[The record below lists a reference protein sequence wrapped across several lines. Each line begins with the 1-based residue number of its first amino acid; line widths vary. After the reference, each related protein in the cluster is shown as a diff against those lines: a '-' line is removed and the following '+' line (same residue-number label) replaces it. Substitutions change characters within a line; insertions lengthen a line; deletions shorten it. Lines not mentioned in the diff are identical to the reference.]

1 MQLNIPRD
9 LETLINKRLS
19 SGGYGSVEDVLLL
32 KRRTLRKAGPTR
44 SAGRCRLI
52 LKKATYRPSAASLLM
67 AHRPAAKFRR

>member
-1 MQLNIPRD
+1 MHLNVPRD

-52 LKKATYRPSAASLLM
+52 SKKAT
-67 AHRPAAKFRR
+67 